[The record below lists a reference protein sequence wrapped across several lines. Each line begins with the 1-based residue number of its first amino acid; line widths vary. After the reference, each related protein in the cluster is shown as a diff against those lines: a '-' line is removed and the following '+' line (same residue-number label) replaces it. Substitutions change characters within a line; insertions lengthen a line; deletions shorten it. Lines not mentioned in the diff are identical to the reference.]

1 MPHICYSSS
10 ATVTTKCDRGARGM
24 MSAEGASQGN
34 NERVCVGGRGAA
46 HAATPAL
53 PVEVQGGR
61 PHRLCRFPTAA
72 NICDHGATR
81 GTTSAEG
88 GGGPP
93 SPQYRRTPSTRG
105 PSTPL
110 CHSSSATAATERDRG
125 ARGTMSAGGGEGLPT
140 LHRQGHLLMHGPSTP
155 PLPLLLGNNS
165 NHTRHAGHRPGVS
178 GNRTR

>member
-24 MSAEGASQGN
+24 TSAEGASQGN

-88 GGGPP
+88 GGG
-93 SPQYRRTPSTRG
+93 TA
-105 PSTPL
+105 L
-110 CHSSSATAATERDRG
+110 ATIQTHPID
-125 ARGTMSAGGGEGLPT
+125 ARAIDTA
-140 LHRQGHLLMHGPSTP
+140 
-155 PLPLLLGNNS
+155 LPLLISNS
-165 NHTRHAGHRPGVS
+165 GDRM
-178 GNRTR
+178 